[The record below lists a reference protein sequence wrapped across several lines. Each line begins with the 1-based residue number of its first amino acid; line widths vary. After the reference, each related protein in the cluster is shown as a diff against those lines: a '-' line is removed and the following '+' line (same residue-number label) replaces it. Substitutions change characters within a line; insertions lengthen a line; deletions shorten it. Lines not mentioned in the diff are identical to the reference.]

1 MSKVLV
7 LGGSGQVATELKKI
21 TNNNFIFLNK
31 KKCNINNILI
41 LKKIINRT
49 KPALIINLAA
59 YTDVEKAEGDP
70 INCLKVNFFAVN
82 KLVKII
88 SKKNIK
94 LIQVSTD
101 YVFDGKKK
109 FLNENSKRFPLN
121 IYGLSKY
128 LAEKV
133 LEIYSK
139 NYIILRTSWVY
150 SSNKKSF
157 IYKIKKISEN
167 NKEINFRN
175 DLFSGPTS
183 AMNLAKVLRFLSKSK
198 DRNKIFHFCDGINIS
213 PYQFSKKVLKNLNK
227 IKKVNK
233 VNENYFKNKVKR
245 PKYSYL
251 GISKSFKNIN
261 FIPFELELKKYCK
274 KILSHE

>member
-1 MSKVLV
+1 M
-7 LGGSGQVATELKKI
+7 
-21 TNNNFIFLNK
+21 
-31 KKCNINNILI
+31 
-41 LKKIINRT
+41 
-49 KPALIINLAA
+49 
-59 YTDVEKAEGDP
+59 
-70 INCLKVNFFAVN
+70 KVNFFAVN

-157 IYKIKKISEN
+157 IYKIKKFLKII
-167 NKEINFRN
+167 KEIN
-175 DLFSGPTS
+175 LE
-183 AMNLAKVLRFLSKSK
+183 MIYLA
-198 DRNKIFHFCDGINIS
+198 D
-213 PYQFSKKVLKNLNK
+213 PPPQ
-227 IKKVNK
+227 
-233 VNENYFKNKVKR
+233 
-245 PKYSYL
+245 
-251 GISKSFKNIN
+251 
-261 FIPFELELKKYCK
+261 
-274 KILSHE
+274 